1 MIALT
6 DATDSRGWLV
16 EGGAT
21 SSHHSGSKWGHFRL
35 AHSDGGRFE
44 DFQRQRA
51 STRPLLWPSA
61 AEYAELALPGPHAH
75 AVVSVPTGAGK
86 SAVAELAIA
95 QAVRDG
101 WVLYLSPT
109 NALAGQ
115 IRRQLNEV
123 VGQLSGVTVREFV
136 GGVEYTELEGEDL
149 GIIGERQILVMTPEK
164 CSLALRQNPEAFG
177 RMAFCVVD
185 EAHILGEPGARAVI
199 AELVLSEVLHRAPQ
213 ARVLMLSALLANP
226 ADIAGWLRD
235 ATGIDAQ
242 VIDSPWRPTR
252 TLRAIAGFDLE
263 RSNEVA
269 ERAVNSVQAL
279 PAHRKNIKFNAP
291 LALFAGLQ
299 GAWRT
304 SELVDFA
311 FVPTT
316 IEAPV
321 KYHRDKGLNFDGYLN
336 PTVQAL
342 VQGLGEHRHRV
353 LAFLPRN
360 KHYSFLAAR
369 DIPGFVGDTS
379 VELGP
384 EINALLVLADAE
396 LGTPSAL
403 RDALGKRVG
412 VHTSAMLQ
420 EERRAS
426 ELAFERE
433 VAWVMFATGTM
444 AQGLN
449 LPATAVV
456 IGGTKIGWDQS
467 ATSEQQ
473 RQRERAQL
481 LNAIGRAGRAN
492 VAPRSMA
499 IVVPDKVIAF
509 STETDAATTIQ
520 RADFLREEDASTEI
534 NSQLDGLIA
543 RALDGTLDMTNMS
556 SAEQTAFAFLSY
568 AAEGNDAQG
577 VLRRSWAIQRAAAT
591 AQAEEIARVLGQ
603 LGSAFLDSRS
613 APAWVALA
621 AHRSGLALPET
632 ARLHGALRQHLAD
645 APPPTTIRQ
654 WADTMIAVLRTMPPD
669 ELERALPS
677 KPYESTRLAPIWR
690 ENVAQRNDGWAALQA
705 TLTAWFEGQPLLQ
718 VAAQTEQKDPTG
730 KTGRGQQDPLPRTL
744 RVINEGFG
752 FGLAIV
758 AGALGAI
765 VAAGRETDPEGPW
778 LLPAD
783 SARALA
789 LLPLAVRFGAATPST
804 IAWIRAGARPR
815 VVAHLLDRLIE
826 APSDMDD
833 DDLRSWAS
841 RQLKDIADEYI
852 RPATGDEERALIT
865 AMLVGRRAS

>member
-1 MIALT
+1 MLT
-6 DATDSRGWLV
+6 RAWLEAV
-16 EGGAT
+16 DRRDLGGA
-21 SSHHSGSKWGHFRL
+21 GVDGAELIRDLRRL
-35 AHSDGGRFE
+35 ATALELHAILVNSIDAQTIRASAFVAAEALEVVAEVVALAPEEPRPWLFGTHSRFERVEAGLLYLIAGYDANAALIGQNIDTPDDEEADEAAISTWVLEAVRALLLLRLPPNNPVPLAPRADQPLRERVRHAVWTRLGDAVRSHMQWLTLGSDDGDSAIQSVRDLIAELERQDDGQDGGVQHADLHHLALLLAAAMEGTAGRALRAVPPPPDDGGRFE
-44 DFQRQRA
+44 DFQRRRA
-51 STRPLLWPSA
+51 STRPLLWPAA

-123 VGQLSGVTVREFV
+123 VGQLPGVTVREFV

-164 CSLALRQNPEAFG
+164 CSLALRQNPEGFG
-177 RMAFCVVD
+177 RMEFCVVD

-226 ADIAGWLRD
+226 ADVAGWLRD

-252 TLRAIAGFDLE
+252 TLRAIAGFD
-263 RSNEVA
+263 R
-269 ERAVNSVQAL
+269 ERANEAAQRARDSLQAL
-279 PAHRKNIKFNAP
+279 PTHRKNITFNAP

-299 GAWRT
+299 GVWRT

-316 IEAPV
+316 VEAPL
-321 KYHRDKGLNFDGYLN
+321 KYHRDKGFDFDGYLN

-360 KHYSFLAAR
+360 RHYSFLAAR
-369 DIPGFVGDTS
+369 DIRGFAGNAPVGLD
-379 VELGP
+379 P
-384 EINALLVLADAE
+384 EISALLVLADAE
-396 LGTPSAL
+396 LGAPSAL

-433 VAWVMFATGTM
+433 VVWVMFATGTM

-456 IGGTKIGWDQS
+456 IGGTKIGWDRS
-467 ATSEQQ
+467 ATSEQE

-509 STETDAATTIQ
+509 STETDAATTIR
-520 RADFLREEDASTEI
+520 RADFLPGGRRFYRDKQSAGRPHSAST
-534 NSQLDGLIA
+534 
-543 RALDGTLDMTNMS
+543 
-556 SAEQTAFAFLSY
+556 
-568 AAEGNDAQG
+568 
-577 VLRRSWAIQRAAAT
+577 RRNA
-591 AQAEEIARVLGQ
+591 
-603 LGSAFLDSRS
+603 
-613 APAWVALA
+613 
-621 AHRSGLALPET
+621 
-632 ARLHGALRQHLAD
+632 
-645 APPPTTIRQ
+645 
-654 WADTMIAVLRTMPPD
+654 
-669 ELERALPS
+669 
-677 KPYESTRLAPIWR
+677 
-690 ENVAQRNDGWAALQA
+690 
-705 TLTAWFEGQPLLQ
+705 
-718 VAAQTEQKDPTG
+718 
-730 KTGRGQQDPLPRTL
+730 
-744 RVINEGFG
+744 
-752 FGLAIV
+752 
-758 AGALGAI
+758 
-765 VAAGRETDPEGPW
+765 
-778 LLPAD
+778 
-783 SARALA
+783 
-789 LLPLAVRFGAATPST
+789 
-804 IAWIRAGARPR
+804 
-815 VVAHLLDRLIE
+815 
-826 APSDMDD
+826 
-833 DDLRSWAS
+833 
-841 RQLKDIADEYI
+841 
-852 RPATGDEERALIT
+852 
-865 AMLVGRRAS
+865 

>member
-1 MIALT
+1 
-6 DATDSRGWLV
+6 
-16 EGGAT
+16 
-21 SSHHSGSKWGHFRL
+21 
-35 AHSDGGRFE
+35 
-44 DFQRQRA
+44 
-51 STRPLLWPSA
+51 
-61 AEYAELALPGPHAH
+61 
-75 AVVSVPTGAGK
+75 
-86 SAVAELAIA
+86 
-95 QAVRDG
+95 
-101 WVLYLSPT
+101 
-109 NALAGQ
+109 
-115 IRRQLNEV
+115 
-123 VGQLSGVTVREFV
+123 
-136 GGVEYTELEGEDL
+136 
-149 GIIGERQILVMTPEK
+149 
-164 CSLALRQNPEAFG
+164 
-177 RMAFCVVD
+177 
-185 EAHILGEPGARAVI
+185 
-199 AELVLSEVLHRAPQ
+199 
-213 ARVLMLSALLANP
+213 
-226 ADIAGWLRD
+226 
-235 ATGIDAQ
+235 
-242 VIDSPWRPTR
+242 
-252 TLRAIAGFDLE
+252 
-263 RSNEVA
+263 
-269 ERAVNSVQAL
+269 
-279 PAHRKNIKFNAP
+279 
-291 LALFAGLQ
+291 
-299 GAWRT
+299 
-304 SELVDFA
+304 
-311 FVPTT
+311 
-316 IEAPV
+316 
-321 KYHRDKGLNFDGYLN
+321 
-336 PTVQAL
+336 
-342 VQGLGEHRHRV
+342 
-353 LAFLPRN
+353 
-360 KHYSFLAAR
+360 
-369 DIPGFVGDTS
+369 
-379 VELGP
+379 
-384 EINALLVLADAE
+384 
-396 LGTPSAL
+396 
-403 RDALGKRVG
+403 
-412 VHTSAMLQ
+412 
-420 EERRAS
+420 
-426 ELAFERE
+426 
-433 VAWVMFATGTM
+433 
-444 AQGLN
+444 
-449 LPATAVV
+449 
-456 IGGTKIGWDQS
+456 
-467 ATSEQQ
+467 
-473 RQRERAQL
+473 
-481 LNAIGRAGRAN
+481 
-492 VAPRSMA
+492 
-499 IVVPDKVIAF
+499 
-509 STETDAATTIQ
+509 
-520 RADFLREEDASTEI
+520 
-534 NSQLDGLIA
+534 
-543 RALDGTLDMTNMS
+543 
-556 SAEQTAFAFLSY
+556 
-568 AAEGNDAQG
+568 